1 MAAAGLRRV
10 LRGPRLSRC
19 MSLLRV
25 QARHCRPCGKCHN
38 STPSLGVQR
47 LRLGCCRT
55 LTQLRELHRTLT
67 NDDRCDASPSLEWR
81 RVFLIEVKSRLP
93 EMPCHNT
100 RGVRRNKKK
109 FP

>member
-47 LRLGCCRT
+47 LRLGSAAEPSRSCASSIARSHNMAGEARPC
-55 LTQLRELHRTLT
+55 LDLRG
-67 NDDRCDASPSLEWR
+67 
-81 RVFLIEVKSRLP
+81 VFLD
-93 EMPCHNT
+93 
-100 RGVRRNKKK
+100 
-109 FP
+109 